1 MTDAKY
7 WNGLSDGRIACE
19 LCPQAC
25 VIPEGGH
32 GICLGRANRDGV
44 LRAENFGRTVSVAMD
59 PIEKKPLYHVCPGLS
74 ILSIACNGCNLRCDF
89 CQNWSISQ
97 MKAQTTPLPPAELVK
112 LASEAGSFGVAYTYT
127 EPLVWFEYLLQ
138 AGALVRESGLKNILV
153 TNGILNEAPLR
164 ELLPFI
170 DAMNIDLKSMRESFY
185 RDYCH
190 IDGAEAVKRTI
201 RLAAEAC
208 FIEVTNLIIPGLND
222 SDEDLRE
229 LVAFVADVNPAIPL
243 HFSRYFPTHKMSIPP
258 TPVSTLVRAKE
269 IAQERL
275 QYVYL
280 GNVQFEDDANTYC
293 PDDGHLLV
301 RRTGYRAE
309 VVGIDGGNCGGCG
322 RPADF
327 LWCED

>member
-7 WNGLSDGRIACE
+7 WRGLSDGRVACE

-32 GICLGRANRDGV
+32 GVCLGRANRGGI
-44 LRAENFGRTVSVAMD
+44 LRADTFGQTVSVAMD

-74 ILSIACNGCNLRCDF
+74 VLSIACNACNLRCDF

-97 MKAQTTPLPPAELVK
+97 MRAQTTPLPPAELVK
-112 LASEAGSFGVAYTYT
+112 LALESRSFGVAYTYT

-164 ELLPFI
+164 ELLPLV

-190 IDGAEAVKRTI
+190 IEGAAAVKRTI

-208 FIEVTNLIIPGLND
+208 FVEVTNLVIPGLND
-222 SDEDLRE
+222 SDEELRE

-280 GNVQFEDDANTYC
+280 GNVQIEDDENTYC

-309 VVGIDGGNCGGCG
+309 VVGIDGGCCSGCG